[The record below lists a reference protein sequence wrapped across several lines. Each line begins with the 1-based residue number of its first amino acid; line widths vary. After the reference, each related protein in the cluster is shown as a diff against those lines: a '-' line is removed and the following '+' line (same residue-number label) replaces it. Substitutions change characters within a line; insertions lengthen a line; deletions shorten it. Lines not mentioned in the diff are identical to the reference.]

1 MSAKGFDLVLS
12 VPGLLVRRESHVA
25 SSATI
30 ALEQGQ
36 GRIGEANLS
45 EFIEGA
51 YRAIGHLVANPL

>member
-12 VPGLLVRRESHVA
+12 VPGLLVGRESHAA
-25 SSATI
+25 SSPTV

-36 GRIGEANLS
+36 GRIGETNLPES
-45 EFIEGA
+45 VEGA